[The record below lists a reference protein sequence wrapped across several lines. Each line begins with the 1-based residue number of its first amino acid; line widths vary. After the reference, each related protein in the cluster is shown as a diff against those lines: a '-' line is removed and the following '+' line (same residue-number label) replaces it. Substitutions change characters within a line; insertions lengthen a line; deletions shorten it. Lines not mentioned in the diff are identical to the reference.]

1 MEYLNKVLGIKIKY
15 SNKKFEHLPNFII
28 TRYHLRRAWLDKEQ
42 VIFIYPKTNLESLE
56 ILKKHILRIQ
66 KEEKLPIVL
75 ILKEL
80 TYRQKEYLIR
90 DRIPFIVE
98 NKQIYLPFLAV
109 YLAEKCNAEYKEK
122 KILPSAQILLLH
134 FIYNGAKELS
144 TNQASKNLG
153 LTPTSISRASKQLEK
168 MGFLRSKKVGVQ
180 KILFSETSAKDIF
193 QNAESRLLNPIKRTI
208 YIPKES
214 VENDL
219 LKSGYSALSDYSILN
234 PSKLNFFATNKI
246 SKWNEIAENDLQ
258 DSQTQVALE
267 LWRYDPHKLSSDGTV
282 DALSLA
288 LALKEDPDER
298 VEAAIEEM
306 LEKLWRKIDN
316 YRN

>member
-1 MEYLNKVLGIKIKY
+1 M
-15 SNKKFEHLPNFII
+15 STNFII
-28 TRYHLRRAWLDKEQ
+28 TRYYLRRAWIDKKQ
-42 VIFIYPKTNLESLE
+42 VIFIYPKTDLESIEL
-56 ILKKHILRIQ
+56 LKKHILRIQ
-66 KEEKLPIVL
+66 KDDNLPVVL

-80 TYRQKEYLIR
+80 TYRQKDYLIR
-90 DRIPFIVE
+90 EKIPFIVE

-109 YLAEKCNAEYKEK
+109 YLTEKCNAEYKEQ
-122 KILPSAQILLLH
+122 IMLPSAQMLLLH
-134 FIYNGAKELS
+134 FIYNGAQELS
-144 TNQASKNLG
+144 TNQASNSLG

-168 MGFLRSKKVGVQ
+168 MGFLQRKKIGVH
-180 KILFSETSAKDIF
+180 KILFSESSAKNLF
-193 QNAESRLLNPIKRTI
+193 QNAKNHLLNPIKRTI

-219 LKSGYSALSDYSILN
+219 LKSGYSALSEYSMLN
-234 PSKLNFFATNKI
+234 PSKINFFATNKI
-246 SKWNEIAENDLQ
+246 SKWNNIAENYLQ

-267 LWRYDPHKLSSDGTV
+267 LWRYDLHKLSSCGAV
-282 DALSLA
+282 DVLSLA

-306 LEKLWRKIDN
+306 LENLWRKIDD